1 VKIGNDIAISQN
13 NLDLVKVE
21 PNSDNETY
29 LTSYHDG
36 NEFIAVKV
44 EEDKFIEE
52 EDPLRLK
59 FPEVKA
65 EHEVGTCVP
74 VLGRFHEYTHKT
86 FVFSICD
93 SLSVHM
99 K

>member
-36 NEFIAVKV
+36 YEFFSIKDA
-44 EEDKFIEE
+44 EDTHTELK

-59 FPEVKA
+59 VLEVKA
-65 EHEVGTCVP
+65 EHEVGTCVQ
-74 VLGRFHEYTHKT
+74 Y
-86 FVFSICD
+86 
-93 SLSVHM
+93 
-99 K
+99 